1 MRQRHTSW
9 YSSCGPQ
16 SETEGGMNPLSPG
29 SKAHYVHIWLS
40 QPPANMFIR
49 APRRPGCSAM
59 TERSTA

>member
-40 QPPANMFIR
+40 SPDSLQ
-49 APRRPGCSAM
+49 
-59 TERSTA
+59 ERCTWVQINLAR

>member
-40 QPPANMFIR
+40 SPDSLQ
-49 APRRPGCSAM
+49 
-59 TERSTA
+59 ERCTWVQINF